1 MLLLMLSSCAPEE
14 VLVSLIT
21 STDYYGGAYFALLY
35 AAPFGLLFQR
45 ICFSLVGASAP
56 AY

>member
-56 AY
+56 A